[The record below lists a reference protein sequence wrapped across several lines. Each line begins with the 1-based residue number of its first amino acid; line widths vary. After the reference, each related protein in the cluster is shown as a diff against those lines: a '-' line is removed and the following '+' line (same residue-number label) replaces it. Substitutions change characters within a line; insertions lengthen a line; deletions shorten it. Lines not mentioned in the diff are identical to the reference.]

1 MFEDTTELIINR
13 KLTDNAMLKIE
24 RTKAQ
29 TQMYKVLNRQLN
41 LEPCKSHIKLR
52 VSRVCR
58 YQRGNYN
65 PHIEEEQTTQWPKK
79 KIETNKQRSTKYV
92 HKTKDRVAR
101 TQLKSGCILGCS
113 GRVNSSWFTSGT
125 RRVKIVKLSNIT
137 EFLIGTT
144 SSGISTEICI
154 LYMQVLLEYWYI

>member
-1 MFEDTTELIINR
+1 LLRSESIQSRHHTTKTIEKTTKQYILNTGLIINR
-13 KLTDNAMLKIE
+13 KLTDNTMLKIE

-65 PHIEEEQTTQWPKK
+65 PHIEEEQTRPKPLK
-79 KIETNKQRSTKYV
+79 KQQN
-92 HKTKDRVAR
+92 
-101 TQLKSGCILGCS
+101 
-113 GRVNSSWFTSGT
+113 
-125 RRVKIVKLSNIT
+125 NI
-137 EFLIGTT
+137 
-144 SSGISTEICI
+144 
-154 LYMQVLLEYWYI
+154 Y